1 MSKKLIAVFLI
12 AGFVASPVFA
22 DAAYNAGPTSVNS
35 SLTRAEV
42 KAELARAQ
50 QTNEIA
56 FSHTQ
61 YPALQHEMHAAGDAM
76 VSRAEVKA
84 EFLRAWAANEI
95 AHDFNS

>member
-1 MSKKLIAVFLI
+1 MSKKLIAVFLL
-12 AGFVASPVFA
+12 AGFVVSPVFA

-35 SLTRAEV
+35 SITRADV
-42 KAELARAQ
+42 RAELVRAQ
-50 QTNEIA
+50 QANEIA

-61 YPALQHEMHAAGDAM
+61 YPAPRHEMRAAGDAM